1 MTWTLA
7 QVKSAYQ
14 ALSPTPASITA
25 AAEALNAQTTT
36 ATVDVPVQSVAAYL
50 GVSGKL
56 ASLVAWASAPPSGAS
71 SAAVVAAQS
80 LVFALMHPQTFP
92 VFAMTVP
99 AINSAMQ
106 GWLSDLVAAG
116 VLASADQ
123 AAILA
128 LSTPTGPVWQPAVTA
143 GDVQTALALVA

>member
-1 MTWTLA
+1 MWTLA
-7 QVKSAYQ
+7 QVKTAYQ
-14 ALSPTPASITA
+14 TLSPTPASITA
-25 AAEALNAQTTT
+25 AAATLNAQTTT

-71 SAAVVAAQS
+71 TAEIVAAQS

-99 AINSAMQ
+99 SINTAMQ
-106 GWLSDLVAAG
+106 GWLSDLVTAG
-116 VLASADQ
+116 VLATADQ

-128 LSTPTGPVWQPAVTA
+128 LSTPTVPIWQPALLPS
-143 GDVQTALALVA
+143 DIQNALAQP